1 MKSCK
6 SSMRIPL
13 PSYIICNYKLEG
25 INFYRVHGAPENGR
39 RRKAGKACRRK
50 GGGEFSAETSNQISL
65 MKWRKNIK
73 TIRVGSH
80 GHPALR
86 FLKLPSMAISPSVF
100 DHFISEIADWK
111 QQQKNQ
117 LPASPFPSCFRP
129 FWPPSAVTLI
139 KINFR
144 TCFPCHI
151 AANKI

>member
-1 MKSCK
+1 MGMAIKA
-6 SSMRIPL
+6 R
-13 PSYIICNYKLEG
+13 G
-25 INFYRVHGAPENGR
+25 DGTNFYKVHDAPENGR

-100 DHFISEIADWK
+100 DHFISEIADY
-111 QQQKNQ
+111 
-117 LPASPFPSCFRP
+117 P
-129 FWPPSAVTLI
+129 
-139 KINFR
+139 
-144 TCFPCHI
+144 
-151 AANKI
+151 